1 VRNGTA
7 GESAERV
14 PPDRPALPE
23 EIAELTDPGHRE
35 DPYPYLDRLRERSPY
50 KPFDGLI
57 VVGRHAQVSALLR
70 DPAMSSA
77 RDRAALAPTPQ
88 GPRTLN
94 FIHLDPPE
102 HTRYRRL
109 VAGAFARRQIA
120 GLEPRIRE
128 ITTELLGAGAETGAL
143 DVVEG
148 LAYPLPL
155 QVICELLGV
164 PLEDR
169 QQLQDW
175 TWTLSAELEPP
186 LGAALQRPTTQ
197 AARARAGF
205 VVYFRKLI
213 EERRSHPREDL
224 ISHLLQVEE
233 HGERL
238 DDHDVLATC
247 VLLLNAGYETT
258 VNLIGNAVLALLRHP
273 EQFARLRAAPGQVA
287 PAVVEEVLR
296 YDAPVQMTSRVAR
309 EAGAIG
315 GAEMRAGDTVLLL
328 LGAANRDP
336 EVYPDPG
343 TFDIDRS
350 PAAPHL
356 TFAAGPHFCLGAG
369 LARLEAAVAL
379 ELFATLLVGPRL
391 RPDGL
396 VYRPNLNLRG
406 PARLPI
412 DLDAVRPGRIPGARY
427 AAPQGRSH
435 DA

>member
-1 VRNGTA
+1 MNGTA
-7 GESAERV
+7 GETAERV
-14 PPDRPALPE
+14 PPDRPALPG

-35 DPYPYLDRLRERSPY
+35 DPYPYLERLRERSPY
-50 KPFDGLI
+50 KPFDGLVI
-57 VVGRHAQVSALLR
+57 VGRHTQVSTLLR
-70 DPAMSSA
+70 DPTMSSA
-77 RDRAALAPTPQ
+77 RDRATLAPTPR

-94 FIHLDPPE
+94 FIHLDPPD

-128 ITTELLGAGAETGAL
+128 IAGELIEAGAESGSF
-143 DVVEG
+143 DVVGG

-164 PLEDR
+164 PFEDR

-175 TWTLSAELEPP
+175 TGILSEELEPP
-186 LGAALQRPTTQ
+186 LGGAPQRPAREAT
-197 AARARAGF
+197 RARAGF
-205 VVYFRKLI
+205 VVYFRALI
-213 EERRSHPREDL
+213 EERRSHPRDDL

-238 DDHDVLATC
+238 DDADVLATC

-273 EQFARLRAAPGQVA
+273 DQYARLRADPVGTA

-296 YDAPVQMTSRVAR
+296 YDAPVQMTTRVAR
-309 EAGAIG
+309 EAGSIG
-315 GAEMRAGDTVLLL
+315 GTELRPGDTVLLL

-336 EVYPDPG
+336 EVYPDPAV
-343 TFDIDRS
+343 FDIGRT

-356 TFAAGPHFCLGAG
+356 TFSAGPHFCLGAG
-369 LARLEAAVAL
+369 LARLEAAIAL
-379 ELFATLLVGPRL
+379 ELFATRLDAPRL
-391 RPDGL
+391 RPGEL

-412 DLDAVRPGRIPGARY
+412 DLDAVRPGRVPGART
-427 AAPQGRSH
+427 AAPAEGRSH
-435 DA
+435 DV